1 MGNIVTTASNL
12 QGGVT
17 AVAGVAMAWRFELGG
32 TWAVDDYASL
42 IMTARLTAN
51 SELVGY
57 GPATGIRPVFLKTW
71 KRKLYLVAGT
81 SLYFSA
87 LDQPEVLNKLN
98 QPGNS
103 FIEMANEYGFADDL
117 LAAAIFRRQMAIL
130 GRQHIQIWNIDPD
143 PAQNSQ
149 SQTLENEGTVNGAS
163 VRGLGTMDVLY
174 CADSGVRSLA
184 ARANS
189 EDAVV
194 NDLGTPIDSLIQAAL
209 DTYGSAG
216 ICSIVEP
223 RTRRYW
229 LAIGTTIYVFSY
241 FPSSG
246 IAAWSKYEAS
256 FPRTM
261 VSTTW
266 TALPASAYYV
276 RYEGLTIGRTY
287 RFTRGSVELSA
298 SGGCQVGDGSFT
310 PYSGLTNADGT
321 FVATDTA
328 ANILIVNSSAPAD
341 ATCLLDELFTP
352 EKFEVFNG
360 QIFIRATSGA
370 VYRYGGSD
378 NSTYDSSVCIW
389 ETPWLD
395 ARSAGTV
402 KPARGV
408 DTAMEGGWSVKIGF
422 DPNSNNPL
430 KPVVRHNTST
440 FKLGSI
446 PTDGAGTHFKVRG
459 QSTGSSSARFGMF
472 LFHFERG
479 NER

>member
-12 QGGVT
+12 KGGVT

-32 TWAVDDYASL
+32 TWAAGDYASL

-246 IAAWSKYEAS
+246 IAAWSKYTAS
-256 FPRTM
+256 
-261 VSTTW
+261 VTTEGNEVLPLNVGSQYVYTVTEGTLYKW
-266 TALPASAYYV
+266 TKGINDGV
-276 RYEGLTIGRTY
+276 LTCGT
-287 RFTRGSVELSA
+287 TTLSA
-298 SGGCQVGDGSFT
+298 SGYF
-310 PYSGLTNADGT
+310 
-321 FVATDTA
+321 
-328 ANILIVNSSAPAD
+328 IAD
-341 ATCLLDELFTP
+341 ATTATIAQGATGTLTAMDVTTFTP

-360 QIFIRATSGA
+360 QIFVRSTAGKI
-370 VYRYGGSD
+370 YRYGGT
-378 NSTYDSSVCIW
+378 NNATYDASVCTW
-389 ETPWLD
+389 KTPWLD
-395 ARSAGTV
+395 ARTAGTV
-402 KPARGV
+402 KPARAV
-408 DTAMEGGWSVKIGF
+408 DTAMEGAWLIKMGF
-422 DPNSNNPL
+422 DSSSNNPL
-430 KPVVRHNTST
+430 KPVLRHTDST

-446 PTDGAGTHFKVRG
+446 TTDGAGTHFMVQG
-459 QSTGSSSARFGMF
+459 QSITDGYARLGMF
-472 LFHFERG
+472 LYHFERG